1 MNTRGYHS
9 PFLFLLFLSAI
20 APTFVKEPTINS
32 LEVIFYAAKTLVDT
46 FRSTTSEFKLG
57 MFGHFFHSCCSIGHF
72 FDLYAHTHTH
82 RERVWKLFD
91 LRGKQVLNG
100 KM

>member
-1 MNTRGYHS
+1 
-9 PFLFLLFLSAI
+9 
-20 APTFVKEPTINS
+20 
-32 LEVIFYAAKTLVDT
+32 
-46 FRSTTSEFKLG
+46 

-72 FDLYAHTHTH
+72 FDLYAHTH